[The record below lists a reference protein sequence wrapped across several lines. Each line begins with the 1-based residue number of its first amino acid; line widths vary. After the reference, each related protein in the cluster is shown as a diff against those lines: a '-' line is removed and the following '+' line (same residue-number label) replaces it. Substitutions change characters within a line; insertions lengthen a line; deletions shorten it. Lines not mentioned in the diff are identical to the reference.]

1 MSDTFYDFTVC
12 IPSARARPGYLFP
25 MEKECFVV
33 CSSCD
38 NDPRRAGEQ
47 LTTRRKFERLN
58 FSRVRPL
65 HREQSSLRY
74 SGFCNYQCY

>member
-25 MEKECFVV
+25 MEKERFVV

-47 LTTRRKFERLN
+47 LITMRRKFERLN

-65 HREQSSLRY
+65 RTKFSKVFRIL
-74 SGFCNYQCY
+74 